1 MTDTEIYGCDY
12 SSSGFVASNGDVG
25 VVSELD
31 NAEQAIRNRLL
42 TRLGTYPSIDTDYGS
57 EIYLVQGEKLNDTTI
72 SELEVH
78 IENCMLEEPRVYEIT
93 DLNITKVKHDALK
106 WDLLL
111 LLVDGSELG
120 FTEELDSFDYEDDN
134 DYEE

>member
-12 SSSGFVASNGDVG
+12 SSTGFVTSSGDMG
-25 VVSELD
+25 CVSELD

-57 EIYLVQGEKLNDTTI
+57 EIHLVQGEKLNDTTI

-106 WDLLL
+106 VDLLL

-120 FTEELDSFDYEDDN
+120 FTEEINTYG
-134 DYEE
+134 